1 MATKILTFTH
11 NTPSGNVDEEVEFSW
26 SPVGDGATATSTR
39 QVGSTG
45 GGESAP
51 NEVTYNIG
59 AITDAS
65 ISGHTITLVG
75 VGPSGQTVDTK
86 FRTGAPGCS

>member
-1 MATKILTFTH
+1 MVAGRGWRDRDEH
-11 NTPSGNVDEEVEFSW
+11 PSGRLDRRRRERPER
-26 SPVGDGATATSTR
+26 GDR
-39 QVGSTG
+39 
-45 GGESAP
+45 
-51 NEVTYNIG
+51 YNIG